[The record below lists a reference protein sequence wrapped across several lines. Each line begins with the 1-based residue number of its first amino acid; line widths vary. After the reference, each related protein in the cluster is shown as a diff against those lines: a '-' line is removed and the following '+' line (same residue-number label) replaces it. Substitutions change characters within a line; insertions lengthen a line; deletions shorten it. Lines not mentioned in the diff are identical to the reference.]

1 MAERGAAEVLV
12 FEAVVYETPVQQGGI
27 QLDESLFFRIAAE
40 DKEAFCTLYE
50 ACSPAVFA
58 YALGILR
65 NRADAEDAM
74 QDTFLKIRS
83 AAHLYRCQGKPMA
96 WILTITR
103 NICLMMY
110 RKKAH
115 VTQMSDEDSEP
126 DLGLDRIKNA
136 EDRLALETAFTVLS
150 EDTCRIIMLHAVS
163 GMKHREIAHLLD
175 MPISTVLS
183 KYNRGIKKLRKELE
197 GMI

>member
-1 MAERGAAEVLV
+1 MLV
-12 FEAVVYETPVQQGGI
+12 FEAVVYETPVQQVGI
-27 QLDESLFFRIAAE
+27 QLDESLFPRIALE
-40 DKEAFCTLYE
+40 DKAAFCALYE
-50 ACSPAVFA
+50 ACSSAVFA
-58 YALGILR
+58 YALSILR

-83 AAHLYRCQGKPMA
+83 AAHLYKPQGKPMA
-96 WILTITR
+96 WVFTITR

-115 VTQMSDEDSEP
+115 VIQMNDEDREP
-126 DLGLDRIKNA
+126 DLGLDQIENV
-136 EDRLALETAFTVLS
+136 EDRLTLEKAFSVLQ
-150 EDTCRIIMLHAVS
+150 EDTCQIIMLHAVS
-163 GMKHREIAHLLD
+163 GMKHREIAGLLN
-175 MPISTVLS
+175 MPLSTVLS